1 MRPADIHATPI
12 ADYAVLGDGF
22 SCALVSRHG
31 SVDWLCLP
39 DFDSPACFAAL
50 LGTPDNGRW
59 LLTVP
64 DAHTVTRSYRGD
76 SFVLETTYTSATGR
90 ARVVDVMPAGDGRAD
105 LVREITVLEGTV
117 TIEHEWVVRF
127 GYGAYEPWVHRIEDD
142 HATGRHAIR
151 AISGPDALLL
161 RGTRL
166 PHATDHRHH
175 DRFEASAGETL
186 TFSSTWT
193 PSWEATPPPLSVPDR
208 ITETAELWEDWAQR
222 SDYRGEH
229 REPLV
234 RSLLVLRL
242 LTSVK
247 TGGIVAA
254 PTTSLPEELGG
265 ERNWDYRYCWLR
277 DAAMTLEALL
287 ESGYH
292 DETTQWRDWLL
303 RAVAGDPE
311 DLQIMYGID
320 GRRDLPERELDHLP
334 GHEGSRPVRV
344 GNAAVDQVQNDVL
357 GEVMLALDMA
367 RDAGLRDTVDSWSLQ
382 RHLVEAL
389 ISHWDRPDRGIW
401 EVRGPER
408 DFVHSRVMSW
418 VAIDR
423 AIRAVEVHGLPG
435 PVDTWKKVRA
445 DIYTQVMDRG
455 WSEELGSFVQ
465 YYGAGHTDASLLQM
479 AQVGFIDATHPR
491 FLGTVAAVRAT
502 LTDDAGFTRRY
513 ETDQTADGLAGGESP
528 FLVCSFWMVDALA
541 RSGDVE
547 AASAMLDQLIASAND
562 LGLMAEQYDAE
573 ANRMTG
579 NFPQA
584 FSHLGLVRAVH
595 SLDRAIIVRDASAL
609 SSCEVGS

>member
-1 MRPADIHATPI
+1 MPHDDVCATPI

-22 SCALVSRHG
+22 SSALVSRHG

-39 DFDSPACFAAL
+39 DFDSPACFSAL

-64 DAHTVTRSYRGD
+64 DAHTVTRRYRGD
-76 SFVLETTYTSATGR
+76 SFILETTYTSATGR
-90 ARVVDVMPAGDGRAD
+90 ARVVDVMPAADGRSD
-105 LVREITVLEGTV
+105 LIRELTVLEGSV

-193 PSWEATPPPLSVPDR
+193 PSWEPTPPPLSVPGR

-222 SDYRGEH
+222 SDYRGAH
-229 REPLV
+229 REPLI

-277 DAAMTLEALL
+277 DAAMALEALL

-292 DETTQWRDWLL
+292 EETTQWRDWLL

-334 GHEGSRPVRV
+334 GHAGSRPVRV
-344 GNAAVDQVQNDVL
+344 GNAAVCQMQNDVL

-389 ISHWDRPDRGIW
+389 ISQWDRPDRGIW
-401 EVRGPER
+401 EVRGPQR

-435 PVDTWKKVRA
+435 PVEAWKEVRDTIHA
-445 DIYTQVMDRG
+445 QVMDRG
-455 WSEELGSFVQ
+455 WNEELGSFVQ
-465 YYGAGHTDASLLQM
+465 HYGADHTDASLLQM

-502 LTDDAGFTRRY
+502 LTDEAGFTRRY
-513 ETDQTADGLAGGESP
+513 ETKRTVDGLSGGESP

-541 RSGDVE
+541 RSGDVD
-547 AASAMLDQLIASAND
+547 AAGAMLDTLIASAND
-562 LGLMAEQYDAE
+562 LGLMAEQYDAQE
-573 ANRMTG
+573 NRMTG

-584 FSHLGLVRAVH
+584 LSHLGLVRAVH
-595 SLDRAIIVRDASAL
+595 SLDRAIAAQDTTAPI
-609 SSCEVGS
+609 SCKVGT